1 MRAEYR
7 KLTQIPGSSRDGPNP
22 NIKLL
27 ETMLSVEQKQVGK
40 LKEAA
45 KVWQTMK
52 KEYSKPPPVG
62 VTRRQ
67 SDISPHGQ
75 IPGAA
80 TEQSY
85 HQLGQPRME

>member
-1 MRAEYR
+1 MF
-7 KLTQIPGSSRDGPNP
+7 
-22 NIKLL
+22 
-27 ETMLSVEQKQVGK
+27 SVEQKQVGK

-52 KEYSKPPPVG
+52 KEYIKSPPVG

-67 SDISPHGQ
+67 SDISPHGHL
-75 IPGAA
+75 PGAA

-85 HQLGQPRME
+85 RQLGQPRME